1 MENKK
6 IMLIV
11 LLIIIGLLG
20 ITIAIY
26 IAGKEDTNVNE
37 ITVENNVNTLDIQDV
52 NVNSTMNEEQI
63 NNQIANEIDETEESS
78 QPEEINNNDE
88 NLNIE
93 SDNVNNQRDKIKI
106 NLIVNNKTFSATL
119 ENNETTRAL
128 TSMFPMALNMSDL
141 HSNEKYNYLNSSL
154 TTNSSVPR
162 MINAGDIKLYG
173 NNCLVVFY
181 GDFRNSYS
189 YTNLGKVDNVD
200 DFIAELGSG
209 SVNIRFEL
217 AEQK

>member
-1 MENKK
+1 MTKK
-6 IMLIV
+6 ILIPIFI
-11 LLIIIGLLG
+11 LIIVIFIILLFSRSNNK
-20 ITIAIY
+20 TSNELSSMNVNAN
-26 IAGKEDTNVNE
+26 EETNNVVNE
-37 ITVENNVNTLDIQDV
+37 ITTTNESVENITENTNIINEEVD
-52 NVNSTMNEEQI
+52 TMNNEE
-63 NNQIANEIDETEESS
+63 
-78 QPEEINNNDE
+78 
-88 NLNIE
+88 
-93 SDNVNNQRDKIKI
+93 IKI
-106 NLIVNNKTFSATL
+106 NLIVNNKTFTATL

-128 TSMFPMALNMSDL
+128 TSMFPMTLNMSDL

-154 TTNSSVPR
+154 TTNSSIPR

-181 GDFRNSYS
+181 DDFKNSYS

-217 AEQK
+217 VE

>member
-1 MENKK
+1 MSKK
-6 IMLIV
+6 TLISIFI
-11 LLIIIGLLG
+11 LIIVIVIILLFSMSNNK
-20 ITIAIY
+20 TAN
-26 IAGKEDTNVNE
+26 ELSSMNVNVNEETNHIVNE
-37 ITVENNVNTLDIQDV
+37 ITTTNESVENITENTNIL
-52 NVNSTMNEEQI
+52 NEEMNTMNKEE
-63 NNQIANEIDETEESS
+63 
-78 QPEEINNNDE
+78 
-88 NLNIE
+88 
-93 SDNVNNQRDKIKI
+93 IKI

-181 GDFRNSYS
+181 DDFRNSYS

-200 DFIAELGSG
+200 EFIVELGSG

-217 AEQK
+217 AE

>member
-1 MENKK
+1 MTKK
-6 IMLIV
+6 ILIPIFI
-11 LLIIIGLLG
+11 LIIVIFIILLFSRSNNK
-20 ITIAIY
+20 TSNELTSMNVNAN
-26 IAGKEDTNVNE
+26 EETNNVVNE
-37 ITVENNVNTLDIQDV
+37 ITTTNESVENITENTNIINEEVD
-52 NVNSTMNEEQI
+52 TMNNEE
-63 NNQIANEIDETEESS
+63 
-78 QPEEINNNDE
+78 
-88 NLNIE
+88 
-93 SDNVNNQRDKIKI
+93 IKI
-106 NLIVNNKTFSATL
+106 NLIVNNKTFTATL

-128 TSMFPMALNMSDL
+128 TSMFPMTLNMSDL

-154 TTNSSVPR
+154 TTNSSIPR

-181 GDFRNSYS
+181 DDFRNSYS

>member
-1 MENKK
+1 MTKK
-6 IMLIV
+6 ILIPIFI
-11 LLIIIGLLG
+11 LIIVIFIILLFSRSNNK
-20 ITIAIY
+20 TSDELTSMNVNAN
-26 IAGKEDTNVNE
+26 EETNNVVNE
-37 ITVENNVNTLDIQDV
+37 ITTTNESVENITENTNIINEEVD
-52 NVNSTMNEEQI
+52 TMNNEE
-63 NNQIANEIDETEESS
+63 
-78 QPEEINNNDE
+78 
-88 NLNIE
+88 
-93 SDNVNNQRDKIKI
+93 IKI
-106 NLIVNNKTFSATL
+106 NLIVNNKTFTATL

-128 TSMFPMALNMSDL
+128 TSMFPMTLNMSDL

-154 TTNSSVPR
+154 TTNSSIPR

-181 GDFRNSYS
+181 DDFKNSYS

-217 AEQK
+217 AE

>member
-1 MENKK
+1 MTKK
-6 IMLIV
+6 ILIPIFI
-11 LLIIIGLLG
+11 LIIVIFIILLFSRSNNK
-20 ITIAIY
+20 TSNELTSMNVNAN
-26 IAGKEDTNVNE
+26 EETNNVVNE
-37 ITVENNVNTLDIQDV
+37 ITTTNESVENITENTNIINEEVD
-52 NVNSTMNEEQI
+52 TMNNEE
-63 NNQIANEIDETEESS
+63 
-78 QPEEINNNDE
+78 
-88 NLNIE
+88 
-93 SDNVNNQRDKIKI
+93 IKI
-106 NLIVNNKTFSATL
+106 NLIVNNKTFTATL

-128 TSMFPMALNMSDL
+128 TSMFPMTLNMSDL

-154 TTNSSVPR
+154 TTNSSIPR

-181 GDFRNSYS
+181 DDFKKSYS

-217 AEQK
+217 AE

>member
-1 MENKK
+1 MSKK
-6 IMLIV
+6 TLISIFI
-11 LLIIIGLLG
+11 LIIVIVIILLFSMSNNK
-20 ITIAIY
+20 TAN
-26 IAGKEDTNVNE
+26 ELSSMNVNVNEETNHIVNE
-37 ITVENNVNTLDIQDV
+37 ITTTNESVENITENTNIINEEDD
-52 NVNSTMNEEQI
+52 TMNNEE
-63 NNQIANEIDETEESS
+63 
-78 QPEEINNNDE
+78 
-88 NLNIE
+88 
-93 SDNVNNQRDKIKI
+93 IKI

-119 ENNETTRAL
+119 ENNQTVQEL
-128 TSMFPMALNMSDL
+128 IQNFPMTLNMSDL

-181 GDFRNSYS
+181 DDFRNSYS

-200 DFIAELGSG
+200 EFIAELGSG

-217 AEQK
+217 AE

>member
-1 MENKK
+1 MSKK
-6 IMLIV
+6 TLISIFI
-11 LLIIIGLLG
+11 LIIVIVIILLFSMSNNK
-20 ITIAIY
+20 TAN
-26 IAGKEDTNVNE
+26 ELSSMNVNVNEETNHIVNE
-37 ITVENNVNTLDIQDV
+37 ITTTNESVENITENTNIINEEDD
-52 NVNSTMNEEQI
+52 TMNNEE
-63 NNQIANEIDETEESS
+63 
-78 QPEEINNNDE
+78 
-88 NLNIE
+88 
-93 SDNVNNQRDKIKI
+93 IKI

-128 TSMFPMALNMSDL
+128 TSMFPMTLNMSDL

-181 GDFRNSYS
+181 DDFRNSYS

-200 DFIAELGSG
+200 EFIAELGSG

-217 AEQK
+217 AE

>member
-1 MENKK
+1 MAKK
-6 IMLIV
+6 ILIPIFI
-11 LLIIIGLLG
+11 LIIVIVIISLFSMSNNKTANEL
-20 ITIAIY
+20 TSMN
-26 IAGKEDTNVNE
+26 DNVNE
-37 ITVENNVNTLDIQDV
+37 ETNNVENEITTTNESVENITENTNII
-52 NVNSTMNEEQI
+52 NEEMNTMNNEE
-63 NNQIANEIDETEESS
+63 
-78 QPEEINNNDE
+78 
-88 NLNIE
+88 
-93 SDNVNNQRDKIKI
+93 IKI
-106 NLIVNNKTFSATL
+106 NLIVNNKTFTATL
-119 ENNETTRAL
+119 ENNQTVQEL
-128 TSMFPMALNMSDL
+128 IQNFPMTLNMSDL

-181 GDFRNSYS
+181 DDFRNSYS